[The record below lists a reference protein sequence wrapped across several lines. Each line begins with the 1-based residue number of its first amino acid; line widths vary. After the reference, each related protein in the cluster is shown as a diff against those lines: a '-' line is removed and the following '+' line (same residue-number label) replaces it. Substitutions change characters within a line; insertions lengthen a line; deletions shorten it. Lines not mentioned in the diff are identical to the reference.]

1 MGEKPYPFKAPS
13 FPDMMALRKAIEAGL
28 ATTVRDRVWDNPRF
42 LVSSGNTPAILQV
55 MYSTIGWT

>member
-13 FPDMMALRKAIEAGL
+13 FQDMMALRKAIEAGL
-28 ATTVRDRVWDNPRF
+28 AGSVRDRIWDNPRF

-55 MYSTIGWT
+55 LCATIV